1 MSSKE
6 EIVSITFFEYPRRNR
21 WWAFNQMQLA
31 IAPLK
36 KAKGV
41 KFFKLMGTGGGFG
54 FSLKPDLKTYA
65 LLMVWNNLVFAE
77 NFTDSEAYLRF
88 NQQCKSNFTY
98 WMQCIQ
104 SHGTW
109 HGRQPFTVKEQK
121 ATGPIMVITRARLR
135 WNKILR
141 FLTQVPASSRA
152 AAKADG
158 LIYTKGIGEWPA
170 IEQATFSYWKSQQQM
185 EAFAYQS
192 GHREIVR
199 KVKQERWYKEELFAR
214 FIPVSLAEHVADN
227 PTT

>member
-1 MSSKE
+1 MNSKE
-6 EIVSITFFEYPRRNR
+6 EIVSITFYEYPKRNR

-31 IAPLK
+31 IEPLK

-65 LLMVWNNLVFAE
+65 LLMVWNSLEFAK
-77 NFTDSEAYLRF
+77 NFTDSDTYLRF
-88 NQQCKSNFTY
+88 NQQCRSNFTY

-109 HGRQPFTVKEQK
+109 HGQHPFSVNEQK
-121 ATGPIMVITRARLR
+121 TDGPIMVITRARLR

-141 FLTQVPASSRA
+141 FLSQVPESSRA
-152 AAKADG
+152 ATEAEG

-170 IEQATFSYWKSQQQM
+170 IEQATFSYWQSQKHM
-185 EAFAYQS
+185 ETFAYQS
-192 GHREIVR
+192 GHREIIR
-199 KVKQERWYKEELFAR
+199 KVKQEKWYKEELFAR
-214 FIPVSLAEHVADN
+214 FVPITLDKQAADS
-227 PTT
+227 PSR